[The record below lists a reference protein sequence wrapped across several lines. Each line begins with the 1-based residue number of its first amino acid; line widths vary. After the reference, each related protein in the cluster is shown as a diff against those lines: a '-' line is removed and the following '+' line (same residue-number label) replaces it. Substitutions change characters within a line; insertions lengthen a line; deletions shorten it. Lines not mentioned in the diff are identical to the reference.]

1 MITAIKHP
9 ISPTAIVLGLVL
21 VTVSSPS
28 LARMDEQQITFA
40 RESAL
45 RECNAEVAKLYTR
58 LWTEHQILRYR
69 VCMERHGEPE

>member
-1 MITAIKHP
+1 MITAIKHLIP
-9 ISPTAIVLGLVL
+9 ATAIALGLVL
-21 VTVSSPS
+21 ATISSPS
-28 LARMDEQQITFA
+28 LARVDEQQITPA

-69 VCMERHGEPE
+69 ACMERYGEPE

>member
-1 MITAIKHP
+1 
-9 ISPTAIVLGLVL
+9 
-21 VTVSSPS
+21 
-28 LARMDEQQITFA
+28 MDEQQITFA